1 MAVDLRTYINNCRF
15 SKPVS
20 RGFPRRVRRTWGSLL
35 RAYAEVVTL
44 ALVAQVGLAA
54 ELIGVIALG
63 LYLLI
68 FRRVNSVSVFSTR
81 WVPVAA
87 SLICPRSWAR
97 R

>member
-1 MAVDLRTYINNCRF
+1 
-15 SKPVS
+15 
-20 RGFPRRVRRTWGSLL
+20 VRRTWASLL

-87 SLICPRSWAR
+87 SLICPRSWRGVEWSLPVLWFRGSNTTRDSA
-97 R
+97 

>member
-1 MAVDLRTYINNCRF
+1 MTVDLRIYINCRF

-20 RGFPRRVRRTWGSLL
+20 RGFPRRL